1 VDGTLDTWRAV
12 WDLTS
17 QGFESNADYY
27 RLEGKDEDGDRD
39 TGLPVLVDIDNLI
52 DLMLVT
58 FYAGNFDGPISKFF
72 ENQQPNNFYA
82 IKSRTNPDRGFV
94 FFAHDNEH
102 TLHSARVSITTG
114 VDENRVSIGESG
126 GATNDDG
133 NIDNSYRMNVTRFEY
148 FNPQW
153 LHHRLTANA
162 RYRERFAARARQL
175 LQGSGPLTPGPATA
189 LFQARADEIDLAVIA
204 ESARWGDAHRPSDPY
219 TKNDDW
225 LPAIERVKTGFI
237 AERTPI
243 VISQLQA
250 AGLY

>member
-1 VDGTLDTWRAV
+1 
-12 WDLTS
+12 
-17 QGFESNADYY
+17 
-27 RLEGKDEDGDRD
+27 
-39 TGLPVLVDIDNLI
+39 VDIDNLI
-52 DLMLVT
+52 DLMLIT
-58 FYAGNFDGPISKFF
+58 FYTGNFDGPISKFF

-133 NIDNSYRMNVTRFEY
+133 NVDNSYRMNVTSFEY

-153 LHHRLTANA
+153 LHHRLAANGL
-162 RYRERFAARARQL
+162 YRERFAARARQL
-175 LQGSGPLTPGPATA
+175 LQGSGPLTPGPAAA
-189 LFQARADEIDLAVIA
+189 LFQARADEIDLAIIA
-204 ESARWGDAHRPSDPY
+204 ESARWGDAHRPNDPY

-225 LPAIERVKTGFI
+225 LAAVERVKSGFI

-243 VISQLQA
+243 VISQLQS